1 MGYTPKS
8 SPTLFSSPSPSP
20 LPLLP
25 FLPRKEG
32 EERKERGVEEEGRS
46 GGGLGVERACQ
57 PSFGSCPRVNRS
69 EEGFK

>member
-46 GGGLGVERACQ
+46 GGGLGVERGHHLEVSPC
-57 PSFGSCPRVNRS
+57 VNKS